1 MLFAS
6 ADWNR
11 LPFYLFTIEQRR
23 YTVKNLVIAVFCFA
37 AVLAFNSPAPA
48 DTYPAK
54 TITYQ
59 IPFNPGGQS
68 DLEARRQQPLLE
80 KDLGVKVVIQYKPGG
95 GGSIGWANLVN
106 KKSDG
111 YFISGINIPHIILQP
126 LARGNAGY
134 TTGQLEPIA
143 LFQAT
148 PIGLAVLK
156 ESEFKSLQ
164 DLIAYAKENPGAI
177 TCGGSGTWSGHHIAH
192 LQFQKLAG
200 LEMTYIP
207 SKGAAPSVASFL
219 GGHVKALWANSNDL
233 FQHKDKIRV
242 LGFGTESPFPPMP
255 DVPTFKSQG
264 FDLLASIDRGAGA
277 PPGTPAEV
285 IKRLEAAFL
294 KIANDPKIKEK
305 MLQDGFVPI
314 AMDADRSKAYILEK
328 VKVWA
333 PVVKEFKK

>member
-1 MLFAS
+1 M
-6 ADWNR
+6 
-11 LPFYLFTIEQRR
+11 
-23 YTVKNLVIAVFCFA
+23 KNFVIAVSCMV
-37 AVLAFNSPAPA
+37 AVLAFNSPALA
-48 DTYPAK
+48 DSYPTK

-95 GGSIGWANLVN
+95 GGSVGWANMVN
-106 KKSDG
+106 KKPNG
-111 YFISGINIPHIILQP
+111 YFISGINIPHIVLQP
-126 LARGNAGY
+126 LARGQAGY
-134 TTGQLEPIA
+134 QTEQLEPIA

-156 ESEFKSLQ
+156 TSKFKNLR
-164 DLIAYAKENPGAI
+164 DLIGYAKKNPGAI

-200 LEMTYIP
+200 IEMTYIP

-219 GGHVKALWANSNDL
+219 GGHVQALWANSNDL

-242 LGFGTESPFPPMP
+242 LGFGTEAPFPPMP
-255 DVPTFKSQG
+255 DVLTFKSQG
-264 FDLLASIDRGAGA
+264 FNLLASIDRGAGA
-277 PPGTPAEV
+277 PPGTPTAI
-285 IKRLEAAFL
+285 IKRLETAFL
-294 KIANDPKIKEK
+294 SIANDPKIKAK

-314 AMDADRSKAYILEK
+314 AMDAAQSKAYIMEK
-328 VKVWA
+328 VKEWA